1 MLDQSRADPAL
12 SELFL
17 QLREGLFYSH
27 RMDQMRLLGIRVEY
41 LITKV
46 AALGKA
52 GSSIGALVQD
62 ISLGNRPDNTGIGGG
77 KDLVQH
83 SVVV

>member
-12 SELFL
+12 NELFL

-27 RMDQMRLLGIRVEY
+27 RMDQTGLLGIRVEY

-46 AALGKA
+46 ADLGKA
-52 GSSIGALVQD
+52 GSSIGTLVQD

-77 KDLVQH
+77 KDQVRH
-83 SVVV
+83 AVVV